1 MKSPLKKA
9 YDAAK
14 NSKVGKAISD
24 NKGVI
29 AGAVANAGVTAYA
42 WRKAGGKAG
51 LIAGAGS
58 IAWTGLSYAY
68 FKTLE
73 AQEKAERGE
82 TAGAPKANAPKTE
95 PVADPF
101 AAARRKRR
109 PKKGGDGPTPE

>member
-1 MKSPLKKA
+1 MKNPLKKA

-58 IAWTGLSYAY
+58 LAWTGLSVVY
-68 FKTLE
+68 FKTLK
-73 AQEKAERGE
+73 AQEEAERSAAE
-82 TAGAPKANAPKTE
+82 PPKTE
-95 PVADPF
+95 LPETPAVDPF
-101 AAARRKRR
+101 GPAREKRKSKKDDKG
-109 PKKGGDGPTPE
+109 PKPE